1 MRARNGAKVS
11 QTENQPRVDFPRTT
25 DYSSMAAT
33 LPIRV
38 TLFNLFSAFFSLKLS
53 KKRATSS

>member
-1 MRARNGAKVS
+1 MD
-11 QTENQPRVDFPRTT
+11 T
-25 DYSSMAAT
+25 T

-53 KKRATSS
+53 KKRATSHYFFKYSAFN